1 MFTHVSLRACMCT
14 VATLKMVL
22 TESALTDLNRVRLA
36 TVTSGGLVMPVEVT
50 RPSLCSVPS
59 RVQPLGRGEEGP
71 GPVCQQRAARHGR
84 VSAVPS
90 TPQVQSPAA
99 TLVPPSLPED
109 GPGLPLSCRFLLSPG
124 SKLASSHRKT
134 VSAEASEG
142 LLSVHTGEGRAWP
155 LFSHLRWP
163 WGHGPASASLL
174 NLVNSDAWVGTS
186 QPGAGSA
193 PEGEGPH
200 RLGAHGAVLCVSS
213 LFTRCSSRQPSSS
226 LFLSLILEDKVLP
239 Q

>member
-1 MFTHVSLRACMCT
+1 
-14 VATLKMVL
+14 
-22 TESALTDLNRVRLA
+22 
-36 TVTSGGLVMPVEVT
+36 MP
-50 RPSLCSVPS
+50 
-59 RVQPLGRGEEGP
+59 Q
-71 GPVCQQRAARHGR
+71 A
-84 VSAVPS
+84 
-90 TPQVQSPAA
+90 QSPAA

-142 LLSVHTGEGRAWP
+142 LLSVHTAGGRAWP